1 MKSGTVSEDFPLY
14 HSKYVPTFKKPNER
28 KYTHKRVKINNIYTN
43 EHPDI
48 FRIEGMKEGGYS
60 NPFLN
65 KIIKVDRNE
74 FYRRLNLD
82 RKNINFIDFIKTNR
96 KYSQNQK
103 IIQYISND
111 VDIDLRRKRM
121 GDKNKNLSCSGIN
134 STYDNYILKTDNI
147 KNRNKSEYLNLI
159 KTLNSFVPKID
170 YRIKKTLK
178 IDVEGNKNNNNNNSD
193 IENNNIYKKLTNN
206 NLAYIN
212 NLRNMNNFQINKT
225 MLNDDEFSFQRKEI
239 NQYNPMRDRKEIIS
253 PPSYKNEKWSP
264 FLENYFLIANTE
276 KKFQRK
282 GGLLTEFCNKNIIS
296 INNDKKLIQQKL
308 KKQNSNIS

>member
-1 MKSGTVSEDFPLY
+1 
-14 HSKYVPTFKKPNER
+14 
-28 KYTHKRVKINNIYTN
+28 
-43 EHPDI
+43 
-48 FRIEGMKEGGYS
+48 
-60 NPFLN
+60 
-65 KIIKVDRNE
+65 
-74 FYRRLNLD
+74 
-82 RKNINFIDFIKTNR
+82 
-96 KYSQNQK
+96 
-103 IIQYISND
+103 
-111 VDIDLRRKRM
+111 
-121 GDKNKNLSCSGIN
+121 
-134 STYDNYILKTDNI
+134 
-147 KNRNKSEYLNLI
+147 
-159 KTLNSFVPKID
+159 VPKID

-178 IDVEGNKNNNNNNSD
+178 IDVEGNKNNNNNSD
-193 IENNNIYKKLTNN
+193 IENNNLYKKLTNN

-239 NQYNPMRDRKEIIS
+239 NQYNPMRDRREMIS
-253 PPSYKNEKWSP
+253 PPSYKNQKWSP